1 MAESKK
7 KPPEKKVKASA
18 PKHKAPTKS
27 ASSGTKKSASIKQS
41 AAAKADTQTI
51 NPVVEQELNE
61 LISNLELLKPIKKD
75 WKYRIGEFLGQLILT
90 FIFVVFLSLFIWSI
104 SVIPPKST
112 LLGYPVGGK
121 LPPTVFEQINLAIN
135 DKLKDPIDVQ
145 TPQGIYTIT
154 PNQVGLEIDLP
165 RTINSINKNPF
176 TFLRSTLFPQEIIP
190 KVTVDEFLLRNSL
203 NQVALKNTF
212 APVNATLT
220 TKEGQI
226 ITTAAKSGQQVDWEK
241 TIKSIKEAW
250 LHEIR
255 RPEVVIAYVPPK
267 VNDEDVLTARE
278 NLAELAV
285 SDSITLKFGK
295 RVVEIS
301 PQVIGSA
308 LNFVEENNKLISK
321 FDEKVIIEEITRQI
335 PNMQSQATDAKFDF
349 IGNKVV
355 IIPAQEG
362 IKFTPGQL
370 DAAMSPVFR
379 QKNNRQVNL
388 DSAVIKPAVSTES
401 LEKLGIKEQLSSFRQ
416 AFDYMPYR
424 ETNVGQAA
432 RYMDGKILKPGEIYS
447 MNETIKERTTAN
459 GYVKGIYI
467 AEGGRFDYGLG
478 GGVSIITA
486 ATWSAAFYAGLERV
500 EQRAHSVLI
509 SRYTPGLEATV
520 SWPKLDLKFKNN
532 TKNHVLIRAIPER
545 DGITIA
551 MYGTK
556 EFDKITAKFGKP
568 YNLNNNIDT
577 VTSTDPNC
585 LSQDPAPGFKIVVTR
600 QFWKNNSII
609 NEEDFLTS
617 YRPSDHIICLKPGE
631 VAPSATPT
639 PTIGGVEQPAPQ
651 SEITA
656 NS

>member
-1 MAESKK
+1 MAERKK
-7 KPPEKKVKASA
+7 APPEKKTKSTS
-18 PKHKAPTKS
+18 PKHKATKT
-27 ASSGTKKSASIKQS
+27 SSTATKKASIKQTES
-41 AAAKADTQTI
+41 VNSSTQTI

-75 WKYRIGEFLGQLILT
+75 WRYRIGEFLGQLILT
-90 FIFVVFLSLFIWSI
+90 FIFIVFLSLFIWSI

-112 LLGYPVGGK
+112 LLGIPVGGK
-121 LPPTVFEQINLAIN
+121 LPPTVFEQINLSIK
-135 DKLKDPIDVQ
+135 DKLNDPIDIQ

-165 RTINSINKNPF
+165 KTINSINKNPF

-203 NQVALKNTF
+203 NSVAQKNTF

-226 ITTAAKSGQQVDWEK
+226 ITTEAKSGQQIDWDK
-241 TIKSIKEAW
+241 TLKSIKESW
-250 LHEIR
+250 LHEVR
-255 RPEVVIAYVPPK
+255 RPEVVIAYVLPK

-285 SDSITLKFGK
+285 SDSITLKFGQ

-308 LNFVEENNKLISK
+308 LNFVEENEKLVSK
-321 FDEKVIIEEITRQI
+321 FDEQVIIKEITRQI
-335 PNMQSQATDAKFDF
+335 PNIQAQATDAKFDF
-349 IGNKVV
+349 VGNKVV
-355 IIPAQEG
+355 LIPAQEG
-362 IKFTPGQL
+362 IKFIPGQL

-424 ETNVGQAA
+424 EINVGQAA
-432 RYMDGKILKPGEIYS
+432 RYMDGKILKPGEVYS

-486 ATWSAAFYAGLERV
+486 ATWSAAFYAGLERI

-520 SWPKLDLKFKNN
+520 SWPRLDLKFKNN
-532 TKNHVLIRAIPER
+532 TRNHVLIRAIPER

-556 EFDKITAKFGKP
+556 EFDKVTAKFGKP

-577 VTSTDPNC
+577 VTSYDPNC
-585 LSQDPAPGFKIVVTR
+585 LAQDPAPGFKINVTR
-600 QFWKNNSII
+600 QFWKNNAIVK
-609 NEEDFLTS
+609 EEDFLTS
-617 YRPSDHIICLKPGE
+617 YRPSDHIICLKEGE

-639 PTIGGVEQPAPQ
+639 PSVGGVDQPAPQ